1 VTREIPPLPSAGGEG
16 RLAENVMHFAR
27 VLRAAGLPIGPG
39 SVLDALDA
47 LKFVG
52 IERREDWYA
61 TLACIFVK
69 RREHLPLFDQ
79 AFYVFWK
86 DPALL
91 EKMMG
96 LLLPKAEGGTAQ
108 QPEISKRLAEAMVPT
123 AEELQR
129 REQEP
134 EQVEVETT
142 MTFSTLERLQHLDFE
157 AMSGDEWRQAKALI
171 AKLRLPIRDVVTRR
185 LRPDPKGSRLDL
197 ADTLRK
203 SMRIGGDALIP
214 QHRAK
219 VWRQPPLVVL
229 CDISGSMH
237 RYTRMFLYFLH
248 GMARERDRLHV
259 LLFGTRLTNITRQLR
274 HRDVDH
280 AVNMVASSVQD
291 WAGGTRIGPSL
302 LTFNQKWSRR
312 LLGQNAVVLLITDG
326 LDRDNTAELSA
337 QMERLHKS
345 CRELIWLNPLLRFE
359 GFEARP
365 AGIRA
370 MLPHVDRFLPVHNL
384 DSLKDLAAVLSEHRV
399 RRSDAEPRT
408 SFGFADF
415 ERDARRSPPPPLPRG
430 ATMNVEAFRRA

>member
-1 VTREIPPLPSAGGEG
+1 MIPDIPEARGAG

-27 VLRAAGLPIGPG
+27 VLRAAGLPIGPA
-39 SVLDALDA
+39 SVLDAVDA
-47 LKFVG
+47 LSIAGV
-52 IERREDWYA
+52 ERREDWYA
-61 TLACIFVK
+61 VLSCIFVK
-69 RREHLPLFDQ
+69 RREHRPLFDQ
-79 AFYVFWK
+79 AFYVFWR

-91 EKMMG
+91 EKMMS
-96 LLLPKAEGGTAQ
+96 LLLPQTRGPRPKESD
-108 QPEISKRLAEAMVPT
+108 ISKRLAEAMVPQLDDT
-123 AEELQR
+123 R
-129 REQEP
+129 RRDDQP

-157 AMSGDEWRQAKALI
+157 SMSSDEWRAAKALI

-185 LRPDPKGSRLDL
+185 DRPDPRGRRLDL

-203 SMRIGGDALIP
+203 SLRWGGDSLVP
-214 QHRAK
+214 QHRSR

-280 AVNMVASSVQD
+280 AVNMVAASVQD

-302 LTFNQKWSRR
+302 HTFNHKWSRR
-312 LLGQNAVVLLITDG
+312 LLGQNAVVLLISDG
-326 LDRDNTAELSA
+326 LDRDNTDELSA
-337 QMERLHKS
+337 EMERLHRS

-384 DSLKDLAAVLSEHRV
+384 ESLKDLAAVLSEPRV
-399 RRSDAEPRT
+399 RRVDPGHRRADA
-408 SFGFADF
+408 FAVPLPNVPGVP
-415 ERDARRSPPPPLPRG
+415 APLLPRG
-430 ATMNVEAFRRA
+430 ATMNLGAFRKP